1 MTMTPEAIDK
11 AADILLIARR
21 LGETL
26 PGLPADCAPGDLEE
40 AYAVQAALF
49 ERLGGRRAGFFVG
62 CSNPAIQEQLGLPAP
77 YRAPLLVETLH
88 ESPLTIPAARF
99 PNLTLEVEFAFR
111 LGRDLPPRERP
122 YDQAEVADAVASLHP
137 SIEIVA
143 SHLADWTHQPIWSI
157 IADNGTD
164 GGLVVGP
171 GRADWQTLD
180 RPAIAATLFL
190 NGEAVRQGSGADVL
204 GDPLTVFT
212 WLVNACARDGV
223 TLKAGEI
230 CNTGSCTPMIAAAPG
245 DHALARFEGLGEAEV
260 TFSPET

>member
-1 MTMTPEAIDK
+1 MTAEAIDK

-21 LGETL
+21 LGEVL
-26 PGLPADCAPGDLEE
+26 PGLPDDCAPADLEG

-62 CSNPAIQEQLGLPAP
+62 CSNPVIQKQLGLPAP

-88 ESPLTIPAARF
+88 DSPLTIPAAHF

-111 LGRDLPPRERP
+111 LGRDLPPRDRP
-122 YDQAEVADAVASLHP
+122 YEQEEVAAAVASLHP

-143 SHLADWTHQPIWSI
+143 SHLEDWTHQPIWSI

-164 GGLVVGP
+164 GGLVVGT
-171 GRADWQTLD
+171 GREDWLSLD
-180 RPAIAATLFL
+180 RPAIAVTLFL
-190 NGEAVRQGSGADVL
+190 NGEEVRQGSGADVL

-212 WLVNACARDGV
+212 WLVNACGRDGV
-223 TLKAGEI
+223 ALRAGEI

-260 TFSPET
+260 TFTTDA